1 MQYIVIPQNKQEIK
15 YYQERGVNHF
25 LFGLKNYSVH
35 YPELSLEEIKELSKK
50 CELFIAMNKNIF
62 NEELEEVEH
71 LLIELGKVNIKGVF
85 FYDLAILSI
94 VRRRQLNLDLVWNQT
109 HMVTNYNTCN
119 YYFEKKV
126 KYGLVANEIT
136 LEEIIEMKKKT
147 KMQLIVQIMGYP
159 SMSHSRRMLITNYFK
174 SMGKVKAK
182 AKYMLQDH
190 PNHEN
195 NYFITED
202 KTGTSLF
209 FGKIINGTKALP
221 ELIKNHLDYGLLDT
235 SFIPTDISLQVLEI
249 FNELKEKVEKEEMFD
264 LDKYLEKTASLIGD
278 STNFFYQKTIYKVK
292 KGK

>member
-1 MQYIVIPQNKQEIK
+1 MQYIVVPQNKQEIK
-15 YYQERGVNHF
+15 FYQGKGVNHF

-50 CELFIAMNKNIF
+50 CELFIGMNKNIF

-126 KYGLVANEIT
+126 KYGWVANEIT